1 MCIYTGIKYFPVIF
15 VTLVQNI
22 SPLLIALFSYL
33 LYKVSLS
40 RLDSLNLII
49 SFTGVII
56 LITGTLNGD
65 ASSEAQFSVSELIIP
80 TICMIL
86 IPFNGAC
93 INLFLREMKDMN
105 EITLAAYIIFAMFII
120 YFPIVIFAYDFTYL
134 ADFDWIDWLVCVLL
148 GFTSV
153 FLQITKALSVKY
165 EEPAKTAVLNY
176 FQPIIQLILDI
187 LFLKTD
193 FTGQ

>member
-22 SPLLIALFSYL
+22 SPLMIALFSYL

-40 RLDSLNLII
+40 RLDSLNLVI

-65 ASSEAQFSVSELIIP
+65 ASSESQFSVSELIIP
-80 TICMIL
+80 TICMVL
-86 IPFNGAC
+86 IPFNGAS
-93 INLFLREMKDMN
+93 INLFLRQMKDMN
-105 EITLAAYIIFAMFII
+105 EITLAAYIVFAMFII

-153 FLQITKALSVKY
+153 FLQIAKALSVKY